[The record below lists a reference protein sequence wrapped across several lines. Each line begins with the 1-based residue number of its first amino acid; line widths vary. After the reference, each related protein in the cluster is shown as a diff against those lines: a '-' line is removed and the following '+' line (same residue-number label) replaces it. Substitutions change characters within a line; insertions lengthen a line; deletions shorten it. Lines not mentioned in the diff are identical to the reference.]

1 MWVGSAAIPAVMKIA
16 SSHSSTRR
24 SFLVRSAAFTV
35 AAAPLARYA
44 VAFSKS
50 AKESHRILVGTGK
63 GTTGQFGPSG
73 SILAYG
79 WDAATG
85 TLTPESMAA
94 ALPDSTWLAPS
105 RDGKFLYVASEVD
118 QFLGQPTGG
127 VSSFRIHEDKHGFKL
142 QQLSQVNSASV
153 GTTQCAVDET
163 GHVVVAAD
171 YGGGSVACFASN
183 DGVLTPAVWSEHYDG
198 YEAGKAPVPSRQE
211 AAHAHYASFSPDNKY
226 AFVNDLGWD
235 RIHVYRLD
243 VVDARI
249 TPAGQCNLPPGAGPR
264 TLHFHPNGKI
274 AYCMDEIVSTVT
286 VMRYDPAWGSLTPIQ
301 TLKLLPEGSKPLT
314 STGCDTALTRDGRFA
329 YFANR
334 GNNFLFSCH
343 VDPATGKLTPFDG
356 DPRSTTG
363 GTTPRNFTLDPSE
376 RWVLVANQDSNQL
389 SVIARDPETGKL
401 ANEAKSVACPRPMC
415 IVFV

>member
-1 MWVGSAAIPAVMKIA
+1 MKTY
-16 SSHSSTRR
+16 SSQPSTRR
-24 SFLVRSAAFTV
+24 AFLARSAAFTL

-44 VAFSKS
+44 AAFSKQP
-50 AKESHRILVGTGK
+50 KDSHRILVGTGK

-73 SILAYG
+73 SILAYA
-79 WDAATG
+79 WDSATG

-105 RDGKFLYVASEVD
+105 PDGKYLYVASELD
-118 QFLGQPTGG
+118 QFQGQPTGA
-127 VSSFRIHEDKHGFKL
+127 VSSFHMRSDKHGFKL
-142 QQLSQVNSASV
+142 ELLSQVNSVSV
-153 GTTQCAVDET
+153 GTTQCAVDAT

-183 DGVLTPAVWSEHYDG
+183 DGRLTPPVWSEHYDG
-198 YEAGKAPVPSRQE
+198 YAAGKVPVPSRQQS
-211 AAHAHYASFSPDNKY
+211 AHAHYASFSPDNKY
-226 AFVNDLGWD
+226 AYVNDLGWD
-235 RIHVYRLD
+235 RIHVYKLN
-243 VVDARI
+243 VVDALI
-249 TPAGQCNLPPGAGPR
+249 TPAGEASLPPGSGPR

-274 AYCMDEIVSTVT
+274 AYCMDEIVSKVT

-301 TLKLLPEGSKPLT
+301 TLDLLPEGSKPLT
-314 STGCDTALTRDGRFA
+314 STGCDTVLTRDGRFA

-363 GTTPRNFTLDPSE
+363 GKTPRNFTLDITE
-376 RWVLVANQDSNQL
+376 RWILVANQDSDQL
-389 SVIARDPETGKL
+389 SVIARDPATGKL

-415 IVFV
+415 IRFV